1 MAGQTDP
8 LPEIAV
14 HSLSFDSTPCSEV
27 AMPFSIRPNR
37 RFPVPCSVTPRAGLS
52 LRRPL
57 ACFSCFWL
65 LITLVVLSRGPV
77 SAEWVLVSGEHNTG
91 LMVYVD
97 PNTIRREGNLVKMS
111 SLIDYKTIQSIEG
124 NAVLSIER
132 QNEYDCNEER
142 TRMLASTWF
151 SDNMKRGQVVHS
163 DSDEDEWKPA
173 APGSI
178 AQAMLNVACRR
189 E

>member
-1 MAGQTDP
+1 
-8 LPEIAV
+8 
-14 HSLSFDSTPCSEV
+14 
-27 AMPFSIRPNR
+27 
-37 RFPVPCSVTPRAGLS
+37 
-52 LRRPL
+52 
-57 ACFSCFWL
+57 
-65 LITLVVLSRGPV
+65 V